1 MSYCRWSTDDYQCD
15 VYVYGDT
22 RGGWT
27 THVASARY
35 AYKEPLPAEVEF
47 DPADDTSW
55 SAWLARREAVQRM
68 VDEADRVAI
77 GLPHDGETFNDD
89 TPGDCADRL
98 ERLRGLGYRVPQD
111 AVEALRQEQQEASL
125 GASS

>member
-15 VYVYGDT
+15 VYVYSDA

-35 AYKEPLPAEVEF
+35 VYREPLPPVVEF
-47 DPADDTSW
+47 DVNDDADW
-55 SAWLARREAVQRM
+55 EVWLTRHKTVQRM
-68 VDEADRVAI
+68 VDEADRVTI

-89 TPGDCADRL
+89 SPGECADRL
-98 ERLRGLGYRVPQD
+98 ESLLKLGYVVPPD
-111 AVEALRQEQQEASL
+111 VIEGLRQEQEATV
-125 GASS
+125 

>member
-15 VYVYGDT
+15 VYVYGDA

-35 AYKEPLPAEVEF
+35 VYKEPLPPMVEF
-47 DPADDTSW
+47 DPADDAGW
-55 SAWLARREAVQRM
+55 EAWLTRHKTVQRM

-89 TPGDCADRL
+89 TPGECADRL
-98 ERLRGLGYRVPQD
+98 ESLLKLGYVVPPDVIQ
-111 AVEALRQEQQEASL
+111 ELRQEAAEGI
-125 GASS
+125 GA

>member
-15 VYVYGDT
+15 VYVYSDA

-35 AYKEPLPAEVEF
+35 AYKEPLPPMVAF
-47 DPADDTSW
+47 DPDNDQAW
-55 SAWLARREAVQRM
+55 EAWLARHKKVQRM

-77 GLPHDGETFNDD
+77 GLPHDGETYNDD
-89 TPGDCADRL
+89 SPSECADRL
-98 ERLRGLGYRVPQD
+98 ESLRQLGYIVPQD
-111 AVEALRQEQQEASL
+111 AIDSLRDEAAEGV
-125 GASS
+125 GA